1 MKVFSLTAAACFL
14 FVYFSACND
23 NGVVAPHKDM
33 AVFAGAYQPPPVRT
47 YPSSSKKIYEWINA
61 MDDKKIRAHGWDI
74 WESINTMSPDS
85 LPVWENWFSGYE
97 LYSAPTS
104 LEARDTIKDFEF
116 PSQFFHASVFKNAIP
131 NAPAERSTSFNR
143 FSPSLAQ
150 FIYNKG
156 YNTQAVLNN
165 INDSFT
171 KNKTTPVNRELQTS
185 KDSIDVLSFALK
197 PVFQFISGTEPTA
210 VPYWAG
216 VSTQSTTSLTNP
228 SPGTWRQ
235 CVVVDPT
242 GKLKVGSKV
251 KMSCNGEPAQEWPV
265 VAPGNFYAI
274 KITRAIADSFS
285 TFAATSGDD
294 VGRNNQSDSL
304 SVAEMVKPGNYAL
317 LMAMH
322 VTGKEISNWTWQT
335 FWWSPDTQNPVYGKD
350 RPAGIKAPWNNYNM
364 NTAYYMVSPPGTLQG
379 GEPLIAYNP
388 YLETNLYGKV
398 SMYNG
403 TTDSIAWY
411 GVFSNCM
418 SCHRMAA
425 WGNATYIPNGNIDP
439 ANPLL
444 FSTNTKTD
452 FLWSIPV
459 RAR

>member
-1 MKVFSLTAAACFL
+1 MKVFSIAAVLCL
-14 FVYFSACND
+14 LLIYFSACND
-23 NGVVAPHKDM
+23 NTAASKKEM
-33 AVFAGAYQPPPVRT
+33 SLFAGAYQPPPVRS
-47 YPSSSKKIYEWINA
+47 YPSSSKVIYEWINA
-61 MDDKKIRAHGWDI
+61 MDDAKIRAHGWDI
-74 WESINTMSPDS
+74 WESINTTSPDS
-85 LPVWENWFSGYE
+85 LPIWENWFSGYE

-104 LEARDTIKDFEF
+104 LETREKIKDFEF
-116 PSQFFHASVFKNAIP
+116 PSQFFHGSVFKEGIP
-131 NAPAERSTSFNR
+131 NSPNERPTSFNR

-150 FIYNKG
+150 IIFNRE
-156 YNTQAVLNN
+156 YNTQKVLNT
-165 INDSFT
+165 INDSFN
-171 KNKTTPVNRELQTS
+171 KNKTIPADRQLQTS
-185 KDSIDVLSFALK
+185 KDTTDVLSFALK

-210 VPYWAG
+210 IPYWAG

-235 CVVVDPT
+235 CVVVDPA
-242 GKLKVGSKV
+242 GKLKPGSKV

-265 VAPGNFYAI
+265 VSLDNFYSI
-274 KITRAIADSFS
+274 KITPAMADSFS

-294 VGRNNQSDSL
+294 VGRNNQSDST
-304 SVAEMVKPGNYAL
+304 SVTEMVKTGNYAL

-322 VTGKEISNWTWQT
+322 VTGKETNNWTWQT
-335 FWWSPDTQNPVYGKD
+335 FWWSPDTQNPIYGKD
-350 RPAGIKAPWNNYNM
+350 RPASIKAPWDNYNM

-379 GEPLIAYNP
+379 GEPLIAFNP

-398 SMYNG
+398 STYNG

-425 WGNATYIPNGNIDP
+425 WGNTTYIPNGNINP

-444 FSTNTKTD
+444 FSNNTKTD